1 MRWIQRAEA
10 PRRRSLLLW
19 DQCWTLVMHSRQL
32 HAVPGEDR
40 TLIAC
45 LHDQAAAGSTLRRP
59 PSYFAWTPSDGS
71 TRFAMSGVRSRV
83 FLPCPPDA
91 YAEPPGW
98 LVWSLR
104 SGRMAARVIY
114 GLVAAVGC
122 FIPTLMGH
130 EWWHKLPAR
139 LYLTLVSHQLYVK
152 SSVLNRCGAVPTTL
166 KLLQLTAA
174 ASH

>member
-1 MRWIQRAEA
+1 MRSSCL
-10 PRRRSLLLW
+10 PSSL
-19 DQCWTLVMHSRQL
+19 RE
-32 HAVPGEDR
+32 VPITFCVD
-40 TLIAC
+40 A
-45 LHDQAAAGSTLRRP
+45 
-59 PSYFAWTPSDGS
+59 SDGS
-71 TRFAMSGVRSRV
+71 TRFAMSGVRIGV
-83 FLPCPPDA
+83 FLRRPPDGVP
-91 YAEPPGW
+91 EPPGW

-166 KLLQLTAA
+166 KLLRLTAA
-174 ASH
+174 APH